1 MNNNRPVRTPA
12 VAPEPHVRLSLE
24 PNGSRQGML
33 DGAWWPRS
41 RDPVPELRALVGA
54 LTAKG
59 GAVYRIGLNHATWD
73 SHPRRVTAGGHV
85 VKLGWY
91 GPIDAHAVR
100 IFGDRAHHL
109 DLLLVPPGAASA
121 PAAAAMATATDA
133 TSRAR
138 ATEVLTAHGI
148 STDVADQP
156 VTGTPAAVRQ
166 PRTGPLLATAP
177 NGASGTN
184 GKRRYPEKGTAEGR
198 QS

>member
-1 MNNNRPVRTPA
+1 MNTSRPARTPA

-24 PNGSRQGML
+24 PHGSRQGML

-41 RDPVPELRALVGA
+41 RDPIPELKALVGA

-91 GPIDAHAVR
+91 GPTDAHAIRV
-100 IFGDRAHHL
+100 FGDRAHHL
-109 DLLLVPPGAASA
+109 DLLLVPPSA
-121 PAAAAMATATDA
+121 KPARAAAAMATATDA

-138 ATEVLTAHGI
+138 ATEVLAAHGI
-148 STDVADQP
+148 STDVAT
-156 VTGTPAAVRQ
+156 VAPAATRQ
-166 PRTGPLLATAP
+166 RLTAP
-177 NGASGTN
+177 LVAVASSGTSGTN
-184 GKRRYPEKGTAEGR
+184 GRRRYPENGSAEGR